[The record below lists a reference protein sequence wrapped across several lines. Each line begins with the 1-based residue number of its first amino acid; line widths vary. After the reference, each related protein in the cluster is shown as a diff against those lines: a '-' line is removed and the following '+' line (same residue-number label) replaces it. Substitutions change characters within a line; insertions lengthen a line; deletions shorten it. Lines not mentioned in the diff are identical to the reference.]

1 MKVLTIANS
10 SGGTGK
16 STTAM
21 CIAIAAAEYGRK
33 VLLIDLDERA
43 GLSFQFMVEN
53 PRFTMLEVARD
64 NASLDLAITRTSE
77 RIDFLPSAPRVTA
90 LDNLQLDPTSIKAK
104 LTDYD
109 LVVID
114 TSSGLNQR
122 NNLVADISDAV
133 LYPTTDTISSVRG
146 VLQASDFY
154 RNLIQVGVL
163 PIKKILT
170 KNSTISTLSADFK
183 VLDPVIPENEDVLL
197 AQIANKSVM
206 SFAKLSDTADA
217 YRDVTYFLLE
227 ELLGSES
234 NASL

>member
-1 MKVLTIANS
+1 MKALAIANS

-21 CIAIAAAEYGRK
+21 CVAVAAAEYGRN

-43 GLSFQFMVEN
+43 SLSFQFMIEN

-64 NASLDLAITRTSE
+64 NTSLDLAITRTSE

-90 LDNLQLDPTSIKAK
+90 LDNLKLDATAIKEKFAK
-104 LTDYD
+104 YD
-109 LVVID
+109 LVVVD
-114 TSSGLNQR
+114 TSSALNQR
-122 NNLVADISDAV
+122 SNLVSEISNAV
-133 LYPTTDTISSVRG
+133 LYPTTDSISSVRG

-154 RNLIQVGVL
+154 RDLIQVGVL
-163 PIKKILT
+163 PIKKTLT
-170 KNSTISTLSADFK
+170 QDSTISALSADFK
-183 VLDPVIPENEDVLL
+183 VLDPAIPESESVLL

-206 SFAKLSDTADA
+206 SFAKLSDVADA

-227 ELLGSES
+227 ELLGGKS
-234 NASL
+234 NTSL